1 VILDNG
7 TTAMTGQQEHP
18 GTGRT
23 LDHAATGMVIY
34 ENIGQALGI
43 EKVHV
48 LPLGKDARSFSKC

>member
-1 VILDNG
+1 
-7 TTAMTGQQEHP
+7 MTGQQEHP